1 MVRTVA
7 IFRRELRI
15 YDNPLLQAQ
24 KFDPQAEYIH
34 RYVPELQHAS
44 AEQLGDL
51 ENLHRLCPDYPSPL
65 VTPDE
70 GRKRFLQVAQQ
81 FFAERGQENLPFDR
95 E

>member
-1 MVRTVA
+1 VVRTVA

-70 GRKRFLQVAQQ
+70 GAQTV
-81 FFAERGQENLPFDR
+81 FAGCPAVLRRAWAGESPL
-95 E
+95 